1 MDARAGIRQLS
12 AVRPVRILSSPAMN
26 RRRFVGGAA
35 ATTGVHALWR
45 ALGVPLALP
54 EPPPARRL
62 ERIGLELYSV
72 RDAMK
77 RDPERTLAA
86 VRSMGYR
93 EVELLWSFGNFGR
106 TPREVKRTLDAEG
119 LVAPSAHIDP
129 RLILGDWAKALEDA
143 ALLGHDSL
151 IAPSIPGEA
160 ARTLDGWRSW
170 AELFNAAGERAR
182 TAGIW
187 LAFHNEPSHQRAI
200 DGVIPYDLFLARTH
214 PTLVRQQL
222 DVGNMTMGG
231 GDPLRY
237 LRRHGDRYWSFHLKD
252 VVSDGSR
259 DTDLGKGSVPLR
271 QILAAIPDIDRK
283 PCYVEQEGSDDPM
296 ESARRNCEYLQRLE
310 F

>member
-1 MDARAGIRQLS
+1 
-12 AVRPVRILSSPAMN
+12 MN
-26 RRRFVGGAA
+26 RRRFVVGTAVTAGGHAA
-35 ATTGVHALWR
+35 WR
-45 ALGVPLALP
+45 ALGLPLSLP
-54 EPPPARRL
+54 ERPPTRRL

-77 RDPERTLAA
+77 RNPERTMAA
-86 VRSMGYR
+86 VREIGYR

-119 LVAPSAHIDP
+119 LLAPSAHIDP
-129 RLILGDWAKALEDA
+129 RLLLGDWAKALEDA

-170 AELFNAAGERAR
+170 ADRFNEAGERAR
-182 TAGIW
+182 AAGIW

-200 DGVIPYDLFLARTH
+200 DGVIPYDLFLARTQ
-214 PTLVRQQL
+214 PTLVRHQL

-231 GDPLRY
+231 GDPLPY

-252 VVSDGSR
+252 VTSDRSR
-259 DTDLGKGSVPLR
+259 DTELGEGNVPLR
-271 QILAAIPDIDRK
+271 QILAAIPEIDRK

-296 ESARRNCEYLQRLE
+296 ESARRNFEYLRTLE